1 MSAAFSIN
9 ILWPWHIAHLRFL
22 LTLNIYLHGFSQWH
36 FRSLQ
41 WIKLYHLLPVLR
53 SSQAPPDTGFHSLC
67 LLTSIPKTP
76 TEWCIKLNSLYCR
89 TSSLKCCHIT
99 SANCLQR
106 STDIMVGL
114 ITIALVFISFLVSF
128 LLSVREVYWPLCVNR
143 CICFLCW
150 VWGNMILDNC
160 FPESGNIFSLGSL
173 LWNNSNP
180 QEMKILTGTVLTS
193 VHPSYC
199 PNVT

>member
-1 MSAAFSIN
+1 MLSRVHRTSLLSWLPLVSAAFSIN

-89 TSSLKCCHIT
+89 TSSLKCCHIS

-106 STDIMVGL
+106 STNIMVGL
-114 ITIALVFISFLVSF
+114 ITIALV
-128 LLSVREVYWPLCVNR
+128 LSVFWFHFYCQLEKYIGPFVSTDVSVFCA
-143 CICFLCW
+143 
-150 VWGNMILDNC
+150 
-160 FPESGNIFSLGSL
+160 ESEETWS
-173 LWNNSNP
+173 
-180 QEMKILTGTVLTS
+180 
-193 VHPSYC
+193 
-199 PNVT
+199 